1 MNENTKNAII
11 ALADAIEQDEVVASY
26 KAAKENFDNDE
37 TLSTKINEYTV
48 QRMIFEK
55 ASAEENPDEELL
67 KQIDNRMK
75 ELYEEVMANPVM
87 VALANAENELNGL
100 LNELNAEIQSR
111 IIPESE
117 HSCGGDCSA
126 CGGCH

>member
-1 MNENTKNAII
+1 MNETTRNAIL
-11 ALADAIEQDEVVASY
+11 ALADAIEQDEVVVNY
-26 KAAKENFDNDE
+26 KQAKENFDNDDI
-37 TLSTKINEYTV
+37 LSTKINEYTV
-48 QRMIFEK
+48 QRMIYEK
-55 ASAEENPDEELL
+55 AAADENKDEELL

-87 VALANAENELNGL
+87 VALANAEND
-100 LNELNAEIQSR
+100 LNELLNVLNSEIQSR
-111 IIPESE
+111 VIPESQ

>member
-117 HSCGGDCSA
+117 HSCGGDCS
-126 CGGCH
+126 CCSGCH

>member
-1 MNENTKNAII
+1 MNENTKNAIV
-11 ALADAIEQDEVVASY
+11 ALADAIEQDEVVLNY
-26 KAAKENFDNDE
+26 KAAKENFDNDD

-55 ASAEENPDEELL
+55 AANEEEKDEELL
-67 KQIDNRMK
+67 KQIDARMK

-87 VALANAENELNGL
+87 VALADAEAA
-100 LNELNAEIQSR
+100 LNELLNVLNSEIQSR
-111 IIPESE
+111 IVPEE
-117 HSCGGDCSA
+117 QHSCGGNCSS

>member
-1 MNENTKNAII
+1 MNETTRNAIL
-11 ALADAIEQDEVVASY
+11 ALADAIEQDEVVVNY
-26 KAAKENFDNDE
+26 KQAKENFDNDD

-48 QRMIFEK
+48 QRMIYEK
-55 ASAEENPDEELL
+55 AAADENKDEELL

-87 VALANAENELNGL
+87 VALANAEND
-100 LNELNAEIQSR
+100 LNELLNVLNSEIQSR
-111 IIPESE
+111 VIPESQ
-117 HSCGGDCSA
+117 HSCGEDCSA

>member
-1 MNENTKNAII
+1 MNENTKNAIT
-11 ALADAIEQDEVVASY
+11 ALADAIETDEVVLNY
-26 KAAKENFDNDE
+26 KAAKDKFDNDE
-37 TLSTKINEYTV
+37 TLSAKINEYTV
-48 QRMIFEK
+48 QRMVFEK
-55 ASAEENPDEELL
+55 ASADENPDEELL
-67 KQIDNRMK
+67 KQIDSRLK

-87 VALANAENELNGL
+87 VELADAENA
-100 LNELNAEIQSR
+100 LNELLNCLNSEIQHR

>member
-1 MNENTKNAII
+1 MNENTRKAIL
-11 ALADAIEQDEVVASY
+11 ALADAIEVDEIVINY
-26 KAAKENFDNDE
+26 KAAKDNFDNDE

-55 ASAEENPDEELL
+55 AASEEEKDEELL

-100 LNELNAEIQSR
+100 LNDLNTEIQTR

-117 HSCGGDCSA
+117 HSCSGDCAGCS
-126 CGGCH
+126 GCH

>member
-26 KAAKENFDNDE
+26 KAAKKNFDNDE

-100 LNELNAEIQSR
+100 LNELNSEIQSR
-111 IIPESE
+111 IVPESE
-117 HSCGGDCSA
+117 HNCGGDCS
-126 CGGCH
+126 CCSGCH

>member
-1 MNENTKNAII
+1 MNENTRNAII
-11 ALADAIEQDEVVASY
+11 ALADAIEQDEVVANY

-55 ASAEENPDEELL
+55 TSAEENPDEELL

-100 LNELNAEIQSR
+100 LNDLNTEIQSR

>member
-11 ALADAIEQDEVVASY
+11 ALADAIEQDEVVLNY

-37 TLSTKINEYTV
+37 TLTQKINEYSV
-48 QRMIFEK
+48 QRMVFEK
-55 ASAEENPDEELL
+55 ASADENPDEDLL
-67 KQIDNRMK
+67 KQIDARLK

-87 VALANAENELNGL
+87 VALANAENELNEL
-100 LNELNAEIQSR
+100 LTYLNGEIQHR
-111 IIPESE
+111 VIPESE